1 MLRKD
6 FLKDLLATAVLWATG
21 IALFIIA
28 GCLQ

>member
-1 MLRKD
+1 MPGKD

-21 IALFIIA
+21 YLIFVIA